1 MTTTRPTVYTP
12 ARTRV
17 RATAHNFR
25 RHDDLV
31 DTVVPGGT
39 RDHLPI
45 SAILSLLP
53 TLPTWPIHTQC
64 GKRARVADGVR
75 VILDWLS
82 THPGEGWQDRWV
94 VSGADQNTDWL
105 DRLIVADERRSPKTQ
120 RESLASGLTALLLCR
135 IVRPSYQFLASYR
148 ANVLS
153 TYTRQVFRPD
163 LFAVIE
169 EHARRS
175 NISPIHLNFALV
187 PISKIVLHT
196 GRDVDQ
202 LTAED
207 LLACRAWYHR
217 PRTKV
222 DPGLALAWSL
232 LREVTDL
239 GEHLRLAD
247 AVRHGQRPTAEL
259 VDAYNIQC
267 KPVRDLLVRYLDE
280 RRPALDY
287 NSFTCLVGKL
297 VDTFWADLERHHP
310 GIDTLRLPKHVA
322 EDWKHRLKTV
332 TGRNGS
338 NRPRKDYLAILICIR
353 SFYRDI
359 QEWAV
364 QDPSW
369 AQWSVPSPVRKSE
382 TVGHVKARR
391 KVTAEMHQRVRER
404 LPHLLTLVD
413 VAERHKADQAAFL
426 AMVKQATVGATV
438 RHGGREYRRIQ
449 PQAYDKPYYRDSAP
463 PDKVE
468 DLTTGE
474 IIDVGQSEH
483 EAFWAWAVIE
493 VLRHTG
499 CRIEELLEITH
510 LGLVSYKLPDTG
522 EVVPMLQIVP
532 SKANEERLL
541 LVGPELASV
550 LATIITRL
558 RAENGGTVALTTRY
572 DPYERVIGPPLPH
585 MIQHHNGWKWDVPS
599 NTTVQKWLT
608 QAVARTGLT
617 DAASQ
622 PLRYTAH
629 DFRRLFATDA
639 VSSGLPVHIVAR
651 LLGHKNLNTTQA
663 YMAVFDEEIVR
674 SYRTFLGKRR
684 AQRPEAEYREPTE
697 QEWRDFQAHFH
708 ARKLELGECGRPYG
722 SPCRHEHSCIRCPSL
737 RLDPRA
743 RARLVEIIANLK
755 DRIQEAKLNGWRGEV
770 GGLEISLREAAQKL
784 VSLDRMLNRQP
795 AGPTNL
801 GMPIIAGSAH

>member
-1 MTTTRPTVYTP
+1 VNSPE
-12 ARTRV
+12 RTRV
-17 RATAHNFR
+17 RAVAHTFR
-25 RHDDLV
+25 RDDGLV
-31 DTVVPGGT
+31 DTVVVGGS
-39 RDHLPI
+39 RDCLPI
-45 SAILSLLP
+45 SAILSLLS
-53 TLPTWPIHTQC
+53 TLPTWPVHTQH
-64 GKRARVADGVR
+64 GKRARVADGAR
-75 VILDWLS
+75 AILEWLS

-94 VSGADQNTDWL
+94 VSGADKNTDWL
-105 DRLIVADERRSPKTQ
+105 DTLIVADERRSQKTQ
-120 RESLASGLTALLLCR
+120 HESLASALTALLLGR
-135 IVRPSYQFLASYR
+135 IIRPSYQFLASYR
-148 ANVLS
+148 ANVLY
-153 TYTRQVFRPD
+153 TYTRRVFRAD

-169 EHARRS
+169 DHARRS
-175 NISPIHLNFALV
+175 NISAIHLNFALV

-207 LLACRAWYHR
+207 LLAYRAWYHR
-217 PRTKV
+217 RRVKV

-259 VDAYNIQC
+259 VDTYNIRC
-267 KPVRDLLVRYLDE
+267 KRVRDVLVRYLDE

-287 NSFTCLVGKL
+287 NSFTSLASKLVG
-297 VDTFWADLERHHP
+297 TFWSDIERHNP
-310 GIDTLRLPKHVA
+310 GIDTLRLPEHVA
-322 EDWKHRLKTV
+322 ADWKRRLKTV
-332 TGRNGS
+332 SGRNGGD
-338 NRPRKDYLAILICIR
+338 RPRKDYLAILICIR
-353 SFYRDI
+353 SFYRDV

-369 AQWSVPSPVRKSE
+369 AEWSVPSPVRKSE
-382 TVGHVKARR
+382 TIGHVKARR

-404 LPHLLTLVD
+404 LPHLPTLVD
-413 VAERHKADQAAFL
+413 SAERHKADQAVFL
-426 AMVKQATVGATV
+426 AMVKQTPMGATLT
-438 RHGGREYRRIQ
+438 HDGREYRRIQ
-449 PQAYDKPYYRDSAP
+449 PQAYNKPYYRDSVP
-463 PDKVE
+463 PNKAE

-474 IIDVGQSEH
+474 IIDVSQSEH

-510 LGLVSYKLPDTG
+510 LGLVSYKLADTG

-532 SKANEERLL
+532 LKANEERLL
-541 LVGPELASV
+541 LIGPELASV

-558 RAENGGTVALTTRY
+558 RAENGGTVPLTTRY
-572 DPYERVIGPPLPH
+572 DQYERVIGAPLPH
-585 MIQHHNGWKWDVPS
+585 LIQHHNGWKWDVPS

-617 DAASQ
+617 NAAHQ

-663 YMAVFDEEIVR
+663 YMAIFDEDLIR
-674 SYRTFLGKRR
+674 SYRVFLDQRR
-684 AQRPEAEYREPTE
+684 ALRPEAEYREPTE
-697 QEWRDFQAHFH
+697 HEWREFQAHFQ

-722 SPCRHEHSCIRCPSL
+722 SPCKHEHSCIRCPSL
-737 RLDPRA
+737 RLDPSA
-743 RARLVEIIANLK
+743 RSRLVEIIANLK

-770 GGLEISLREAAQKL
+770 AGLELTLREAAKKL
-784 VSLDRMLNRQP
+784 VSLDRLLNRQP

-801 GMPIIAGSAH
+801 GMPIIDSRQC